1 MSASTTCVP
10 AFSRGPCPPFD
21 GLAFRLHREEE
32 AFGGVP
38 LDAFSLARLRDVE
51 EEADVGFGAGR
62 RRGGSFTA
70 ARCHRGTAPRPVRR
84 RCPLHPLRQRPFSTD
99 F

>member
-32 AFGGVP
+32 ASGGVP

-51 EEADVGFGAGR
+51 AEADVGFGAGR
-62 RRGGSFTA
+62 IGGSPA
-70 ARCHRGTAPRPVRR
+70 AFGAVLAGAAPRP
-84 RCPLHPLRQRPFSTD
+84 
-99 F
+99 